1 MAMKKTW
8 PTLAIFTFLMILSIP
23 FRSLAQEQE
32 KPVPRKV
39 SAFSVI
45 TIIKVDELKV
55 KEDTDKVKEVLRAFG
70 YKVHSFKINFEKK
83 EVLIRLR
90 EFVSNDDLITA
101 FKTGG
106 YTARYD
112 KKAKVEAADAA
123 YRKKK

>member
-1 MAMKKTW
+1 MRKTVT
-8 PTLAIFTFLMILSIP
+8 TLTLFALLIAAFVP
-23 FRSLAQEQE
+23 FRSFAQEEQ

-90 EFVSNDDLITA
+90 EFVSNDDLVTA